1 MAGRPRRNG
10 GDDSRCRSCGA
21 PTLRQT
27 VGTAAALTVTA
38 DLQPLTPQQQAE
50 TREPNRLIW
59 CLVTIAGL
67 PPRLRWTGPHHPR
80 DCPHPHVTEH
90 RCPHAATLF

>member
-1 MAGRPRRNG
+1 MAGRATPR
-10 GDDSRCRSCGA
+10 STTRCPRCGA

-27 VGTAAALTVTA
+27 VGRVAALTVTA
-38 DLQPLTPQQQAE
+38 DLRPLTPAEQAAV
-50 TREPNRLIW
+50 REPNRLIW
-59 CLVTIAGL
+59 CLYQLPGL
-67 PPRLRWTGPHHPR
+67 PPRLRWTGPGHPA